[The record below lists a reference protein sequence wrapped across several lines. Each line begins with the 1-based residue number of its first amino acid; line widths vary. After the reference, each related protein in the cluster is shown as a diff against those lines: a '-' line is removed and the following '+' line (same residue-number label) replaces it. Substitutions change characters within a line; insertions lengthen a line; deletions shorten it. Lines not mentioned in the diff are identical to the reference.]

1 MRVACVVFFATSLSV
16 SPTFPLGLDGEDGQG
31 AMGVHYTQPP
41 ALMEQVFTY
50 YGSPNR
56 YGLDPFYALHV
67 SAWCDSPHGTFVYF
81 NPDVSCDGFV
91 RTS

>member
-1 MRVACVVFFATSLSV
+1 MRVACVVIFATSLSA
-16 SPTFPLGLDGEDGQG
+16 SPMFPLGLDGEEGQG
-31 AMGVHYTQPP
+31 AMGLHDTQPP

-67 SAWCDSPHGTFVYF
+67 SAWCDSPGGTFVYF
-81 NPDVSCDGFV
+81 DPNLSCDGFV
-91 RTS
+91 PAS